1 MADQQRR
8 VSLIFDVNTQNAEA
22 RLKSLSNSLQAVINA
37 GTRSSGIK
45 SIDKE
50 LQTAAQAAAQ
60 LGAQLNNALNTKTG
74 KLDLSKFNDSL
85 KSGGISLEQYR
96 NNLVSLGVEGE
107 RSFVNLARAISTAEA
122 PLRKNST
129 LLNEFATSIKNTIQ
143 WQISSSLIHGFIG
156 SIQSAMSYAQSL
168 NKNLTDIRIV
178 TGQTADEMARFAEQ
192 ANKSAKELS
201 TTTNQYAQASLIFY
215 QQGLGDRAVKERTD
229 AVIKMA
235 NVTGEA
241 AKDVS
246 SYMTAI
252 WNNFEDGSKSLE
264 YYADVITKLG
274 AATAASSEEIAGGL
288 EKFAAIG
295 NTIGLSYEYATAMI
309 TTIVDKTRQ
318 SEDVVGTAL
327 KTILARIQ
335 GLNLGETLE
344 DGTSLNKY
352 SNALAAVGVQIKD
365 TSGELRSMDSV
376 LNDLGTKW
384 QTLSKDTQIALA
396 QVVGGVRQ
404 YNQII
409 ALMDNWS
416 AFELNVD
423 IALGAEGELY
433 KQAEIYA
440 ESWEASQKRVQAAM
454 ETIYSS
460 LINDEFFIGFN
471 NVLAETLGVIDKVIE
486 GLGGL
491 EGVVST
497 IGTIMLTLF
506 GDQIAKSL
514 QDLTYN
520 FTSLFKTARDQA
532 AATKQEALELLSTLA
547 GDKGGV
553 GHGALVQAYQ
563 SESKA
568 LSLMQKQVDNLSET
582 EREIA
587 NTLLQQLHV
596 RVDQQ
601 AAAARTTDES
611 LEALERQRR
620 LYQNF
625 IGNNNMT
632 GLDPSYT
639 SDFLNVVKG
648 SIAGFEQMM
657 PQMNSLD
664 DVFLRITGSADGAEQ
679 QLLDFK
685 NALNN
690 IDLGNLPHDLGEKF
704 VSNFEAIRNAIL
716 NSGDINAAKTLWD
729 NYFATLGQ
737 NFERYRDM
745 IGTIRNNLQT
755 AINSGQLNPGQ
766 MVSYQRFLTLLD
778 SFQGSAIRAG
788 EGLAHLAVSA
798 QDTETALKAF
808 EQYLTKVGVKI
819 LSTQDAVVLFARSLS
834 SVGMIVNQIRGLIRL
849 LNDEDANAVDI
860 FTSFAMV
867 LGTSIPTIL
876 SLSNSIKM
884 LGQSNAA
891 LRLRAQLAAGA
902 ITQEAFSAE
911 MATIKTMT
919 LGKAIKSINP
929 WLIIVTGVLSAL
941 MIGVPLL
948 IKFLDKKPTG
958 LAESI
963 KRLKKESEQVNQSL
977 QDLQDKVQGIKDDFD
992 KYNTVVEALNTCKEG
1007 TIEWYEALKDVK
1019 ELEVELMANN
1029 PELVKFMGAAE
1040 VYGYDTSR
1048 YYTSDNSAIN
1058 MTAVLEDY
1066 QDYVSNQKRGLEI
1079 VNIELLRSLSTLKDY
1094 NVSVN
1099 KRQQIIKEPL
1109 IESLSYDYYHT
1120 GNETTLSHAKTGY
1133 GLSGQT
1139 FSNFENNITVEN
1151 PTYNASSVLNG
1162 LLEYI
1167 YVSGLEKGI
1176 TSYES
1181 AVNDYVENNQNVLS
1195 HLIGE
1200 IDAQEYDNNLFS
1212 YIKAVLPETALN
1224 AYSSLYVNDW
1234 KKVNSNSAL
1243 PIQALS
1249 SGFISSL
1256 DLAGYSSEDQ
1266 SKLTGFLAK
1275 YIAESFYEDFIAN
1288 SIPAAFES
1296 GEIEEYIK
1304 NILGKPPEDI
1314 TVAQDEEG
1322 FYTFSDGE
1330 EEIATGVSPSQ
1341 IWATSTAAG
1350 QVYNQHLGL
1359 NEQGTLT
1366 YLDEYIKE
1374 LGNFYDFIASGGN
1387 FNLYTLEEINTLKG
1401 ELDKI
1406 TSESRVNTILTDMY
1420 NGSDYRSLISSSIDV
1435 ITDTYEDYGNDTKFS
1450 GFTIGELETYNSI
1463 IESNAQLANIVNKI
1477 PEEQLKEFL
1486 SLINFDIS
1494 KGSGLNSFNLILDVF
1509 RNLGIEIASTSE
1521 EYDNLR
1527 KEFTQGSLQLN
1538 QYKNLTSEI
1547 IQNARALTKGKTLGE
1562 KDLNA
1567 IIEAGLDINALK
1579 SFEGEKYLNQYL
1591 SNYASIANQ
1600 TKQAFEG
1607 KSNEEKAIALGFLT
1621 ASEAEQSIIEQAEIE
1636 AKLID
1641 YDLIAQ
1647 NYAAMG
1653 LEYAGFLR
1661 GLEDAYYNEYI
1672 DQMIRA
1678 QAEIDDVD
1686 LEDYGKDLSGLDEA
1700 TYKDWIKQL
1709 KFEELIDGYVE
1720 NVSSGLMESLANDTT
1735 LLESERKTLEDFQK
1749 TIALILNKD
1758 IAEVADLMD
1767 KSSEGSG
1774 DFWTHLNN
1782 LNNSL
1787 DADAQKAAL
1796 KYFGI
1801 SPDSGDNIIRKIG
1814 GAENSILTSMGE
1826 AFESGDITN
1835 IPYAYREFFKGDDDN
1850 SKKRAALQE
1859 AGILDENGNLT
1870 EEAQK
1875 IYNSVDD
1882 AYKAIG
1888 DQYSKYFDSLTNYVK
1903 ENQDFFK
1910 FENGNENGYLE
1921 KLLNVENAINLSTA
1935 SKNIKKYGGL
1945 DAYDVF
1951 LDILGK
1957 SGDKVYEVVDLFA
1970 STNWENITAEELI
1983 QSLWALGVPIDGL
1996 DSDIDGLVNAMD
2008 KAIEFTNSLTK
2019 ALNNYASNT
2028 EIADKLRAGEDIT
2041 AEEYANME
2049 KVYGV
2054 ETAQQMFS
2062 KNADGTYGLAE
2073 GYSGIGVASE
2083 IEQSIVKGFVEA
2095 NTQWQAI
2102 KDAKNPLLLEDKGA
2116 LNTFFGYI
2124 LENFDTYFKGV
2135 DKEKAQQA
2143 MSSYVD
2149 SAQTKDDLALFYNKF
2164 FDKEVP
2170 DAEGQFFTEA
2180 LMAGIN
2186 RTIKEASEIAK
2197 DSSSRISK
2205 DNWKTETEG
2214 FGLKY
2219 EDVEEFAK
2227 RLKEMPEYASHT
2239 EDSLL
2244 AIARAQLRW
2253 NRSVEAGEKNLED
2266 WKKQLK
2272 TVSKGDLGDFAD
2284 SLEDVQEAYGDILDI
2299 DAKKLSTAFLTNA
2312 KSMELYE
2319 KAIGGSAEAYNEL
2332 QALAAQ
2338 DIYTKS
2344 IGNMADEIAT
2354 TIQAIANLDSV
2365 DVGEKVYI
2373 GDQGI
2378 GDQLNTLYENAY
2390 NAAIR
2395 GGKDVAEAMGI
2406 ANNIINSV
2414 GYEAPEIEW
2423 EAKDVTIVGDLPD
2436 GWIPLRNGMIQ
2447 GPDGNIMEG
2456 VDWQKT
2462 ESGQYSYTQTI
2473 MVPKGRSFTKKAEA
2487 YGKTSTPRGSRG
2499 GGGSRAPRAETKK
2512 DTEKERYHTVNN
2524 QLEDLTDSYDKV
2536 SKAADRAFGGA
2547 KVKLI
2552 RDQIKAVQ
2560 DLSATQGKYL
2570 KEIEDYYKFDKDN
2583 LSQVSAYVGFD
2594 VQLDENGTITN
2605 FDAIQDAMFSAY
2617 NKNINEKG
2625 EVIGMDEEAWKAYEQ
2640 EWERIMALIEQYEE
2654 TQDLRKE
2661 ALQQLQDYINEI
2673 YDLQLQEISYS
2684 VEIDID
2690 VSDYGLEILDYML
2703 KRVEDDAWK
2712 AVEAIAILGEQTAEW
2727 AKQNETYSKGIRD
2740 ILMERT
2746 KDIYDSNGNKL
2757 QDAQL
2762 TEADVNAFLNGEDK
2776 ALEKVKTLNLTD
2788 EEVQTLKEYM
2798 SNLLK
2803 INTTLTELRENV
2815 FATVLESFQ
2824 SFAEELD
2831 DTIDKMKVLN
2841 EMTNTYRN
2849 IIDIVGKKNLGISNG
2864 LYASLGQAN
2873 IEQQMDQVASSRYK
2887 AESMRA
2893 NLDAAKAKLAEYES
2907 AGMTAEAELM
2917 RKNIKEMEKDT
2928 LEAEQNFLSTWEN
2941 ALSAAREQFELEMGI
2956 VIDTMSDALAGP
2968 LYTSLQQLQEA
2979 FDRKNTNAKLHL
2991 ADYEKIYELNKLNRD
3006 IEKSMD
3012 ETASIQGKQ
3021 ALADLQA
3028 EINALEQEGVQISQY
3043 QSEDL
3048 RRRYELRLAEMALM
3062 EAQNAKSEVRMT
3074 RDSDGNWNYVY
3085 TADSEKVAEAEQ
3097 NYEDRLYALQQSN
3110 AEYIEELQSKL
3121 IQAQIEMGEKI
3132 AEIRAD
3138 QTLSVE
3144 EQNALIDEVMAHY
3157 NEQFNFYTS
3166 ELELV
3171 LDNNRELY
3179 ETDWKNYSDL
3189 TGYKI
3194 SADENYL
3201 DKFTETQL
3209 SILTG
3214 FKSFDEYKSNYLT
3227 STDTMMKSM
3236 STALDNYIANS
3247 KGVFEAAGTAYSG
3260 FAIEVGKNVTTIIE
3274 HSERLRKDTE
3284 EKAEKTQDEFEKILK
3299 SIEEWTAKYSALID
3313 STISKNLDL
3322 VNSYKE
3328 LLEMLGEVNEESPEG
3343 EPPVASEENTPK
3355 EEPEPQPSEPEEP
3368 KKAPSIR
3375 SGGRVKASSSA
3386 KIYDYAG
3393 AQGESQLFASDP
3405 KYRVLQI
3412 QGDWVQVRHH
3422 SLSSGVSGWFK
3433 RGDLTA
3439 YDTGG
3444 YTGAW
3449 GPDGRL
3455 AMLHEKEIILNK
3467 DDSKNFLSAINMV
3480 RQVAEIIDL
3489 NAYASAGFGNRIA
3502 AYGVPNSTG
3511 TLEQQVHITAEFPN
3525 ATDKNEIYE
3534 AFNEILNL
3542 ATQYAGRK

>member
-22 RLKSLSNSLQAVINA
+22 RLKSLSNSLQTVIKA

-122 PLRKNST
+122 PLRKSST

-192 ANKSAKELS
+192 ANRSAKELS

-365 TSGELRSMDSV
+365 TSGELRSMDSI

-384 QTLSKDTQIALA
+384 QTLSKDTQVALA

-423 IALGAEGELY
+423 IALGAEGELD

-532 AATKQEALELLSTLA
+532 AATKQEALDLLSTLA

-601 AAAARTTDES
+601 AVAARTTDES

-639 SDFLNVVKG
+639 TDFLNVVKG

-664 DVFLRITGSADGAEQ
+664 DIFTRIRGSADGAEQ

-685 NALNN
+685 NALSN
-690 IDLGNLPHDLGEKF
+690 IDLGNIPHDLGEKF
-704 VSNFEAIRNAIL
+704 VSNFEAIRTAIL
-716 NSGDINAAKTLWD
+716 NSGDINAAKALWD

-737 NFERYRDM
+737 NFEQYHQM
-745 IGTIRNNLQT
+745 ILSIRNNIQT
-755 AINSGQLNPGQ
+755 AINSGQLNAGQ
-766 MVSYQRFLTLLD
+766 LASYQRFLTLLD
-778 SFQGSAIRAG
+778 SFQGSATRAG
-788 EGLAHLAVSA
+788 EGLAHLAVSS

-808 EQYLTKVGVKI
+808 EQYLAKVGVKI
-819 LSTQDAVVLFARSLS
+819 LSTQDAIVLFARSLS

-876 SLSNSIKM
+876 SLGNSIKM

-891 LRLRAQLAAGA
+891 LRLKAQLAAEA
-902 ITQEAFSAE
+902 ITQEAFATE

-919 LGKAIKSINP
+919 LGTAIKSISP

-963 KRLKKESEQVNQSL
+963 KRLKKESEQVNKSL

-992 KYNTVVEALNTCKEG
+992 KYNSVVEALNTCKEG

-1066 QDYVSNQKRGLEI
+1066 QDYISNQKRGLEI

-1094 NVSVN
+1094 NVSVS

-1109 IESLSYDYYHT
+1109 ISSLSYDYYHT
-1120 GNETTLSHAKTGY
+1120 SNKTTLSDAMTGY

-1139 FSNFENNITVEN
+1139 FYNFENDTTVEN

-1176 TSYES
+1176 ISYES
-1181 AVNDYVENNQNVLS
+1181 AVNDYVENNPDVLS
-1195 HLIGE
+1195 HLIGGK
-1200 IDAQEYDNNLFS
+1200 AKNYDNNLFS
-1212 YIKAVLPETALN
+1212 YIKAVLPEDALN

-1234 KKVNSNSAL
+1234 KKVNSNSTL

-1275 YIAESFYEDFIAN
+1275 YIAESFYEDYIAN
-1288 SIPAAFES
+1288 SIPSSFEN

-1314 TVAQDEEG
+1314 TVNQDEEG
-1322 FYTFSDGE
+1322 FYTFSEGE
-1330 EEIATGVSPSQ
+1330 EEIATGVSSSQ

-1350 QVYNQHLGL
+1350 QIYNQHLGL

-1387 FNLYTLEEINTLKG
+1387 FNLYTLEGINTLKE
-1401 ELDKI
+1401 ELDGI
-1406 TSESRVNTILTDMY
+1406 APESRVNAILTDMY
-1420 NGSDYRSLISSSIDV
+1420 DNSNYRSSIGSSIDE
-1435 ITDTYEDYGNDTKFS
+1435 ITRTYEKNYGNDTKFS

-1463 IESNAQLANIVNKI
+1463 IESNAQLANMVNKI
-1477 PEEQLKEFL
+1477 PEDQLKEFL

-1509 RNLGIEIASTSE
+1509 RSLGIEIASTSE

-1547 IQNARALTKGKTLGE
+1547 IQNARALTEGKTLNE

-1567 IIEAGLDINALK
+1567 IVEAGLDINALK
-1579 SFEGEKYLNQYL
+1579 SFEGEEYLNRYL
-1591 SNYASIANQ
+1591 SNYVSVVNQ
-1600 TKQAFEG
+1600 TKKAFEG
-1607 KSNEEKAIALGFLT
+1607 DSADEKAIALGFSN
-1621 ASEAEQSIIEQAEIE
+1621 ASEAEQSTIEQAEIE

-1653 LEYAGFLR
+1653 LEYAGSLKEL
-1661 GLEDAYYNEYI
+1661 GDAYYNKYI

-1686 LEDYGKDLSGLDEA
+1686 LEDYGEDLSELNET
-1700 TYKDWIKQL
+1700 TYKNWIKKL
-1709 KFEELIDGYVE
+1709 KFEELINGYAE

-1735 LLESERKTLEDFQK
+1735 LLESERKALEDFQK
-1749 TIALILNKD
+1749 TIALIFDEDLTKV
-1758 IAEVADLMD
+1758 AERMKTD
-1767 KSSEGSG
+1767 
-1774 DFWTHLNN
+1774 DFWNSLNN
-1782 LNNSL
+1782 LNSFEPN
-1787 DADAQKAAL
+1787 DRTAAL
-1796 KYFGI
+1796 NYFGI
-1801 SPDSGDNIIRKIG
+1801 SSGTGENIIKKIG
-1814 GAENSILTSMGE
+1814 GAENFVLTSLGE
-1826 AFESGDITN
+1826 AFGSGDITN
-1835 IPYAYREFFKGDDDN
+1835 ISYAYQGFLNADDDIN
-1850 SKKRAALQE
+1850 KKKAVLKS
-1859 AGILDENGNLT
+1859 AGLLDENDKLT
-1870 EEAQK
+1870 KEAEEK
-1875 IYNSVDD
+1875 YKNIDS
-1882 AYKAIG
+1882 AYDVIV
-1888 DQYSKYFDSLTNYVK
+1888 DQYSKYFESLKNYVE
-1903 ENQDFFK
+1903 ENQDLF
-1910 FENGNENGYLE
+1910 NIDNGYLT
-1921 KLLNVENAINLSTA
+1921 KLLNVDNAINLSTA
-1935 SKNIKKYGGL
+1935 SQNIKKYGGL
-1945 DAYDVF
+1945 NAYDVF
-1951 LDILGK
+1951 LDILEK

-1970 STNWENITAEELI
+1970 STNWKNITAEELI

-2049 KVYGV
+2049 KAYGV

-2095 NTQWQAI
+2095 NAQWQDI
-2102 KDAKNPLLLEDKGA
+2102 KDAENPLLLKDKGA

-2124 LENFDTYFKGV
+2124 LENFDTYFKGKNQE
-2135 DKEKAQQA
+2135 DAKEA
-2143 MSSYVD
+2143 MESYVNSD
-2149 SAQTKDDLALFYNKF
+2149 QDKNDLALFYKEF
-2164 FDKEVP
+2164 FGQEVQ
-2170 DAEGQFFTEA
+2170 DAEDQFLTEA

-2186 RTIKEASEIAK
+2186 RTAEEANEMAK

-2239 EDSLL
+2239 EESLL

-2284 SLEDVQEAYGDILDI
+2284 SLEDVQEVYGDILDI

-2338 DIYTKS
+2338 DIYSKS
-2344 IGNMADEIAT
+2344 IGDMADEIAT

-2365 DVGEKVYI
+2365 NVGEKVYVDDR
-2373 GDQGI
+2373 GL

-2390 NAAIR
+2390 VAAIS
-2395 GGKDVAEAMGI
+2395 GGKSVAEAMEI
-2406 ANNIINSV
+2406 ANSIINSI
-2414 GYEAPEIEW
+2414 GYETPEMDIEF
-2423 EAKDVTIVGDLPD
+2423 EPREITVVGDLPD
-2436 GWIPLRNGMIQ
+2436 GWMPQEDGTVTSETGAVYNG
-2447 GPDGNIMEG
+2447 
-2456 VDWQKT
+2456 VTWKKT
-2462 ESGQYSYTQTI
+2462 DSGQYAYTQVM
-2473 MVPKGRSFTKKAEA
+2473 MVPKNKSFTKKAETF
-2487 YGKTSTPRGSRG
+2487 GKTSTPRGSRG
-2499 GGGSRAPRAETKK
+2499 GGGSRAPRAEAKK

-2712 AVEAIAILGEQTAEW
+2712 AVEAIATLGEQTAEW

-2746 KDIYDSNGNKL
+2746 KGIYDSNGNKL

-2803 INTTLTELRENV
+2803 INSTLTELRENV

-2831 DTIDKMKVLN
+2831 DTIDKMKALN

-2873 IEQQMDQVASSRYK
+2873 VEQQMDQVASSRYK

-2907 AGMTAEAELM
+2907 AGMTTEAELM

-2956 VIDTMSDALAGP
+2956 VIDTMSDSLAGP

-2979 FDRKNTNAKLHL
+2979 FDRNNTNAKLHL

-3028 EINALEQEGVQISQY
+3028 EINALEEEGVQISQY

-3048 RRRYELRLAEMALM
+3048 RRRYELRLAEIALM

-3097 NYEDRLYALQQSN
+3097 NYEDRLFALQQSN

-3166 ELELV
+3166 ELELA

-3247 KGVFEAAGTAYSG
+3247 KGIFEAAGTAYTN
-3260 FAIEVGKNVTTIIE
+3260 FADLVGKNVTTITE

-3284 EKAEKTQDEFEKILK
+3284 EKAAQTQVEFEKILE
-3299 SIEEWTAKYSALID
+3299 SVEEWTAKYSALID
-3313 STISKNLDL
+3313 DTISKNLDL

-3328 LLEMLGEVNEESPEG
+3328 LLEMLGEVKEESPEG
-3343 EPPVASEENTPK
+3343 EPPVAPEENTPK
-3355 EEPEPQPSEPEEP
+3355 EEPEPQPTEQEAP
-3368 KKAPSIR
+3368 KRAPSIH
-3375 SGGRVKASSSA
+3375 SGGRVKASSGA

-3393 AQGESQLFASDP
+3393 AQGENQLFASDP